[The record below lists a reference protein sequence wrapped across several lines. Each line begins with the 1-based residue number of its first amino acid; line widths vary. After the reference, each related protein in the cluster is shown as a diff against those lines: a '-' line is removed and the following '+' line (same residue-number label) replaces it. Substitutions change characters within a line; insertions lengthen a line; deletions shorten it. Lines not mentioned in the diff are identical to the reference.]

1 MSPIVIIVFA
11 PVVVIGLV
19 FFAVLLGAAAAGV
32 WEAAE
37 ARAERRMS
45 APRQAPPR
53 ECSFTRAA

>member
-19 FFAVLLGAAAAGV
+19 FYAVLLGAAAAGV

-45 APRQAPPR
+45 AARQDDAR
-53 ECSFTRAA
+53 LGDG